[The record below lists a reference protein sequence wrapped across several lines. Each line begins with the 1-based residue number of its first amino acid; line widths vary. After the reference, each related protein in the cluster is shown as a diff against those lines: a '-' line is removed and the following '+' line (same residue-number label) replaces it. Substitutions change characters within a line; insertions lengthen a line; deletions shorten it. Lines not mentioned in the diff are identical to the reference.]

1 MLSFAVTCFF
11 FAKKHEKE
19 KENVNTKLSFQKSEM
34 QCSGRAVKVFGV
46 KK

>member
-1 MLSFAVTCFF
+1 MLLFAATCFLL
-11 FAKKHEKE
+11 AKKHETK